1 MQIRLKIIRTSNT
14 GTIAHAGTPFLPIS
28 SSPMVKMQAP
38 APAILMPVPIAVGI
52 LRYCLPL
59 PHASA
64 VSELAVMV
72 NYWQSW
78 RLFQHLGQRMASSCF
93 RHVVAIDRGE

>member
-14 GTIAHAGTPFLPIS
+14 GTIAQAGTPFLPIS
-28 SSPMVKMQAP
+28 SSPVVRMQVP
-38 APAILMPVPIAVGI
+38 APAVLMHIPIAVGI

-72 NYWQSW
+72 IGNPD
-78 RLFQHLGQRMASSCF
+78 ASLPFGSANGLIVF
-93 RHVVAIDRGE
+93 RHVVAIDRRE